1 MLKLDTHNLIMALD
15 ILEDS
20 LMNKQE
26 VSQKYNIPVDLLLEY
41 EKWQLCDSVKLV
53 IGEWQYGD
61 EDIDRLSMIM
71 TLHDIGFD
79 NRTIK
84 KYMIALLK
92 EDKSAKTMLLAI
104 IQKQRNDKLKSI
116 HVLEEQLEKLDN
128 LRSKVQI

>member
-1 MLKLDTHNLIMALD
+1 
-15 ILEDS
+15 
-20 LMNKQE
+20 MNKQE